1 MRGEGTAVSAP
12 AGGASGS
19 GENAGAVAFAL
30 AGGVSANRELR
41 RMAAEMCA
49 RLGVALYMP
58 EVPLCTDNGAMIG
71 SAAYYRL
78 LRGEVAGLEL
88 NAMPALRLV

>member
-1 MRGEGTAVSAP
+1 MCRELTNKARLLLQERGRDGYN
-12 AGGASGS
+12 G
-19 GENAGAVAFAL
+19 FAL

-41 RMAAEMCA
+41 RMAAAMCGE
-49 RLGVALYMP
+49 LKIPLFMP
-58 EVPLCTDNGAMIG
+58 ELHLCTDNGAMIG

-78 LRGEVAGLEL
+78 RNGELAGLDL